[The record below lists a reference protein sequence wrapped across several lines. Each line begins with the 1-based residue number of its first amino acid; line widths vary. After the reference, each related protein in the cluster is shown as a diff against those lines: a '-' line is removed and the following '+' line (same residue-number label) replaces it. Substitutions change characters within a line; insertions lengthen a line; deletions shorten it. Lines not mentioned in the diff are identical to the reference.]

1 MTLPTRSLAWLAW
14 LAWGLTIASAMVA
27 IAIRV
32 ISRAPIPEN
41 RAQLGD
47 ATILATCVLTFA
59 FATTA
64 LIITTRRPRHPVGW
78 ILFLMGGLFGLTIAS
93 AAYTFH
99 LLATEPPLSPL
110 TLWIA
115 WVPGMTVALAGMA
128 MFFLIWVF
136 PDGRAP
142 FRAPWLPAVL
152 TIGAVVPV
160 VWSFADRNWLFPSL
174 PTPVTIAPLF
184 GPLTGVI
191 GELGPPMTAA
201 VGSMGMIAVIA
212 ARARRSVGIE
222 REQLK
227 WFASAALLAT
237 VTLVI
242 VSLAGWLTP
251 GRAPLGEATLV
262 AFQLAQTAIPV
273 AVAIAILRYRL
284 YEIDRIIGRTLV
296 YGLLTA
302 FLGVTYAVTVVVLS
316 GVFPR
321 FIGTGGDSL
330 AVAAATLGVAALFQ
344 PIRHRIQLLVDR
356 RFNRA
361 RYDAPQIAAGF
372 AAALRDEIDLDQ
384 LTAELRMVVQR
395 TMQPA
400 ASSVWLRPVHTVE
413 AARP

>member
-1 MTLPTRSLAWLAW
+1 MTIPTRYLAW
-14 LAWGLTIASAMVA
+14 LAWGLTVGSAVVA

-47 ATILATCVLTFA
+47 ATIPATCALVFA

-64 LIITTRRPRHPVGW
+64 LIIVSRRPRHPVGW

-93 AAYTFH
+93 GAYSFH
-99 LLATEPPLSPL
+99 LLATQAPLSPF

-115 WVPGMTVALAGMA
+115 WLPGMTVALAGMA
-128 MFFLIWVF
+128 MLFLIWVF

-152 TIGAVVPV
+152 VIGTVFPV

-191 GELGPPMTAA
+191 GELGPPFTAGL
-201 VGSMGMIAVIA
+201 GSLGMIAVVVV
-212 ARARRSVGIE
+212 RTRRSRGIE
-222 REQLK
+222 RQQLK
-227 WFASAALLAT
+227 WFAFAALLAT
-237 VTLVI
+237 VTLVL
-242 VSLAGWLTP
+242 VALAGWLSP
-251 GRAPLGEATLV
+251 GRAPLGELPLV
-262 AFQLAQTAIPV
+262 AFQLAQTAIPI

-302 FLGVTYAVTVVVLS
+302 FLGATYAVAVVVLS

-321 FIGTGGDSL
+321 FLGTGGDSL
-330 AVAAATLGVAALFQ
+330 AVAAATLAVAALFQ

-384 LTAELRMVVQR
+384 LTGELRTVVQR

-400 ASSVWLRPVHTVE
+400 ASSVWLRPVRRVE
-413 AARP
+413 SARA